1 MENEKTV
8 ETKTEPEKKPAK
20 PKKKENMAAMNT
32 NLLISFVALCALCL
46 VLIGVGLTLIIGV
59 KAYFGGILLL
69 IWGVAFGGLN
79 IFLNRSLF
87 TKPKAQTKEEPK
99 ENA

>member
-8 ETKTEPEKKPAK
+8 ETKTAPAKKPAK

-32 NLLISFVALCALCL
+32 NLLISFVALCVLCL
-46 VLIGVGLTLIIGV
+46 VLITLGITFILAI
-59 KAYFGGILLL
+59 KAYFGGVLLL
-69 IWGVAFGGLN
+69 VWGLAFGGLN

-87 TKPKAQTKEEPK
+87 KKKAAPAKEETK
-99 ENA
+99 AE